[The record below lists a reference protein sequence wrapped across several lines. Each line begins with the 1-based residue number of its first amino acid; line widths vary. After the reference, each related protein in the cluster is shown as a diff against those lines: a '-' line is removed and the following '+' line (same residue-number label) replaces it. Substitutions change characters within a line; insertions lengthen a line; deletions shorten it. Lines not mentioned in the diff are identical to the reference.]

1 MNAETVAQQAAA
13 SAGVQIRLVEDV
25 DGIARVAGFFAQ
37 VWRTSEEPLPAE
49 TLRSLVHAGGSIIG
63 AYADGRLAGAA
74 VAVFEPPRERAV
86 YSLLAGTSSS
96 DRGVGFALK
105 QAQRVWALREGA
117 QVMSWTFDPLVGRN
131 ARFNMAKLGAVGTE
145 YLVDFYGPMNDGLN
159 AGDESDRVT
168 ARWDLS
174 AAAPALEHDREGAL
188 SDLTAPDGKPLTAH
202 RDDLLFCRVPAD
214 IVELRGRDPE
224 AAIAWRK
231 AVRDVFIGAFDR
243 GYRVVGMSRDGWYT
257 LRGADS

>member
-1 MNAETVAQQAAA
+1 MNAETVAQQAAVA
-13 SAGVQIRLVEDV
+13 AGVRVRLVEDV
-25 DGIARVAGFFAQ
+25 DGIARVAGFFAE
-37 VWRTSEEPLPAE
+37 VWRTPDEPLPAE
-49 TLRSLVHAGGSIIG
+49 TLRSLVHAGGSVIA
-63 AYADGRLAGAA
+63 AYADDRLAGAA

-86 YSLLAGTSSS
+86 YSLLAGASSS

-117 QVMSWTFDPLVGRN
+117 LFMSWTFDPLVGRN
-131 ARFNMAKLGAVGTE
+131 ARFNMAKLGAVGIE

-159 AGDESDRVT
+159 AGDESDRLT

-174 AAAPALEHDREGAL
+174 AAAPALDHDRAGA
-188 SDLTAPDGKPLTAH
+188 SFDLTAPDGKPLTAY
-202 RDDLLFCRVPAD
+202 RDDLLFCRVPPD

-224 AAIAWRK
+224 TAFAWRN
-231 AVRDVFIGAFDR
+231 AVRGVFTGAFDR

-257 LRGADS
+257 LRGAGS

>member
-1 MNAETVAQQAAA
+1 MNAETVAQQAAV
-13 SAGVQIRLVEDV
+13 SAGVRVRLVDDV
-25 DGIARVAGFFAQ
+25 AEIARVAAFFAE
-37 VWRTSEEPLPAE
+37 VWRTPDEPLPAE
-49 TLRSLVHAGGSIIG
+49 TLHSLQHAGGSIIA
-63 AYADGRLAGAA
+63 AYAGDRLAGAA

-117 QVMSWTFDPLVGRN
+117 RSMSWTFDPLVGRN

-145 YLVDFYGPMNDGLN
+145 YLIDFYGPMNDGLN

-168 ARWDLS
+168 ARWELS
-174 AAAPALEHDREGAL
+174 AAAPALDHELAGAVF
-188 SDLTAPDGKPLTAH
+188 DLTAPDGKPLTAY

-224 AAIAWRK
+224 AALAWRK
-231 AVRDVFIGAFDR
+231 AVRGVLTGAFDR
-243 GYRVVGMSRDGWYT
+243 GCRVIGMSRDGWYT